1 MNEFSKAFISTT
13 ISTIILYPLDIIRTN
28 LIVNNNTTNLF
39 KGLEGP
45 LLTKS
50 CCEGMEFWLFNKFRP
65 NTCNVF
71 AAIFTGFIMSFIKIP
86 LETYKI
92 SRQLNKRYTLNY
104 WRVLFLKENI
114 GSSVYLPL
122 ICILRNQ
129 HQIYKCY
136 ASIFTM
142 TLIYPLDTIYITH
155 SYSSLWKGYNINF
168 IKVFLGK
175 YIFFS
180 IYDHLPSI

>member
-1 MNEFSKAFISTT
+1 MNEFSKAFISTS
-13 ISTIILYPLDIIRTN
+13 ISTVILYPLDSIRTN
-28 LIVNNNTTNLF
+28 IILNNNTTRLF

-45 LLTKS
+45 LLSKS

-71 AAIFTGFIMSFIKIP
+71 SAIFTGFIMSFIKIP
-86 LETYKI
+86 LESYKI
-92 SRQLNKRYTLNY
+92 SKQLNKRFTLQY
-104 WRVLFLKENI
+104 WPILFLKENI
-114 GSSVYLPL
+114 GTSVYLPL
-122 ICILRNQ
+122 ICILRHH

-142 TLIYPLDTIYITH
+142 TILYPLDTIYITH
-155 SYSSLWKGYNINF
+155 NCSSLWRGYNISF
-168 IKVFLGK
+168 IKVILGK